1 MPHRTHQKAELVVYN
16 TSQVLTCAGGLP
28 KRGATAGELKPIER
42 GAVAVAEG
50 KILAVGPEDHVLKRI
65 TDETVM
71 VNAHGGILLPG
82 LIDSHTHPVYG
93 GDRSGEFLLRLGGAG
108 YEELQAKGLG
118 IQTTVNGTRSMSLEQ
133 LLNSARK
140 RLRRMM
146 AEGVTTF
153 EAKSGYGLD
162 LESELKLL
170 RAIKQLN
177 EEGTSKLELVPTFM
191 GAHLVPK
198 EYADR
203 RGEYLDL
210 VCEEMLP
217 QVAQEG
223 LAEFCDVFCDVGAF
237 TVEESR
243 RVLTAAK
250 SLGLGL
256 KLHADELA
264 CTGGTELGVELG
276 ARSVDHLPYVSEAGI
291 AALGKS
297 DTAAVLLPATTFFL
311 FKDRY
316 APGRALVD
324 AGAIVALA
332 TDHNPGSSHTQSI
345 LRAVELGVMRCGLT
359 AAEAIV
365 AVTANAAYA
374 IGREATLGSIETG
387 KQADLTILDVA
398 TPEELIYAW
407 GVNHITGIVK
417 HGELVTI

>member
-1 MPHRTHQKAELVVYN
+1 LVVYN
-16 TSQVLTCAGGLP
+16 TSQVLTCAGVLP
-28 KRGATAGELKPIER
+28 KRGATAGELKSIDR
-42 GAVAVAEG
+42 GAVAVADG
-50 KILAVGPEDHVLKRI
+50 KIIAVGAEDHVLKRI
-65 TDETVM
+65 TDKTVM
-71 VNAHGGILLPG
+71 VNAHGGMVLPG

-108 YEELQAKGLG
+108 YEELQAKGFG
-118 IQTTVNGTRSMSLEQ
+118 IQTTVNGTRSMSMEQ
-133 LLNSARK
+133 LLTAARK

-170 RAIKQLN
+170 RAIKLLN
-177 EEGTSKLELVPTFM
+177 EEGPWELVPTFM

-198 EYADR
+198 EYTDR
-203 RGEYLDL
+203 REDYLDL
-210 VCEEMLP
+210 VCEKMLP
-217 QVAQEG
+217 QVVQEG

-264 CTGGTELGVELG
+264 WTGGTELGVELG

-291 AALGKS
+291 AALGNS
-297 DTAAVLLPATTFFL
+297 NTAAVLLPATTFFL

-345 LRAVELGVMRCGLT
+345 LRAVELGVMRGGLT

-374 IGREATLGSIETG
+374 IGREATLGSLETG

-407 GVNHITGIVK
+407 GVNHVTSIVK
-417 HGELVTI
+417 HGKLVTI